1 MNNNLLENPMRI
13 LTSYEKILLSDYY
26 YHSKTNIHSIL
37 QEDLIAASLNARV
50 GDIICIYE
58 PKRQV
63 YRLVV

>member
-26 YHSKTNIHSIL
+26 YHSKTNIHCIL
-37 QEDLIAASLNARV
+37 QEDLIASSLNARV